1 MKVHYTGRQVEVTP
15 QVKTQVEDR
24 LNKLH
29 KFLGRHL
36 DLEAHVILSLE
47 RHLHTTEI
55 TLPLKNQPVV
65 GIASLPDQ
73 YSSVK
78 EALEKLETQVLRH
91 KDYMRVTKRRSDAPR
106 TARATART
114 DTGLG
119 GEMSPPANGRPRRT
133 G

>member
-1 MKVHYTGRQVEVTP
+1 MKVHYTGRQIDVTP
-15 QVKTQVEDR
+15 QVKAQVEDK

-29 KFLGRHL
+29 KFLGKHL

-91 KDYMRVTKRRSDAPR
+91 KDYTRVTKRRSDAPR
-106 TARATART
+106 TARAE
-114 DTGLG
+114 
-119 GEMSPPANGRPRRT
+119 GETPAESNGRPRRA